1 MIAVDPAPRKG
12 IRAYPA
18 RLPARRRRGI
28 VDGMPPPAHAEKLRI
43 GTAGFSYP
51 DWRGVFYPRGA
62 PSLAYYARFFDTI
75 EIDRTFY
82 GPARPQEAAG
92 WLEAVKAR
100 PGFLFTAKVWQVFTH
115 ERPAPA
121 GETELAQYLDGIAPL
136 AEAGRLGALLLQF
149 PHFFVASPKNQE
161 RLARL
166 VDVFARF
173 PLVVEVR
180 DISWTK
186 GRPLRELER
195 LGVSLAAIDQPQGKR
210 TIPPTAAFAVGRL
223 GYVRLHGRNAAAWFT
238 KGAPRDA
245 KYDYL
250 YDAGELGEWKERI
263 ESLAAHADRVFVIA
277 NNHFRGKAPANAL
290 ELAGLLA
297 GERVPAPACLVEAY
311 PEIARHVTAV
321 SENAQQELFS

>member
-1 MIAVDPAPRKG
+1 M
-12 IRAYPA
+12 
-18 RLPARRRRGI
+18 
-28 VDGMPPPAHAEKLRI
+28 DGMASPALADRLRI

-82 GPARPQEAAG
+82 GPPRPEESAG
-92 WLEAVKAR
+92 WLAAVSGR
-100 PGFLFTAKVWQVFTH
+100 PGFLFAAKVWQAFTH
-115 ERPAPA
+115 EKPAPA
-121 GETELAQYLDGIAPL
+121 GETELARYLDGIAPL

-166 VDVFARF
+166 VEAFSDAPRAFRGASPCGASAPRI

-180 DISWTK
+180 DISWTND
-186 GRPLRELER
+186 RPLRELER
-195 LGVSLAAIDQPQGKR
+195 LGVSLAAIDQPQGRR
-210 TIPPTAAFAVGRL
+210 TIPPTAAFTVGRV

-238 KGAPRDA
+238 RGAPRDE

-263 ESLAAHADRVFVIA
+263 ESLAANADRVFVIA

-290 ELAGLLA
+290 ELRSMLL
-297 GERVPAPACLVEAY
+297 GERPPAPACLVEAY
-311 PEIARHVTAV
+311 PEIAPYVEVEGQR
-321 SENAQQELFS
+321 ELFS